1 MIHFKTFDD
10 LTREVEQ
17 DDLGKW
23 DRKVLAEA
31 IELRYGKLRLSPHR
45 GGTVSGLILS
55 DRAIQNICELV
66 GIPVDY
72 FYRCPPPLQDVQ
84 FNFWLRECC
93 RRDEAERKAR
103 LSSAPIQLLL
113 RAKRDILRAVL
124 AHDYP
129 CFDHRDLLNF
139 LKPKLRRRLAVSAY
153 ELEGDQL
160 WITLVMPESARTVTK
175 SHSYLLGCQLYNS
188 EIAEAV
194 ITVRPVIVVESSETE
209 IGCPTAPVELVH
221 AAGAYDARHGF
232 QTDVERAMET
242 AFTRAAEFL
251 GLLERYPP
259 LKQVCVD
266 KALSKLTLRCQIPAT
281 AVQSVGELLASTTDK
296 RKVTAM
302 TLAEALVGAAK
313 SFPPALQIE
322 QEALAGHL
330 LFGEILRH
338 I

>member
-242 AFTRAAEFL
+242 AFTTGRL
-251 GLLERYPP
+251 Y
-259 LKQVCVD
+259 
-266 KALSKLTLRCQIPAT
+266 AT
-281 AVQSVGELLASTTDK
+281 TRWMRRGEHVSATGGGKVGEGVQTRTRRIRGMSSKST
-296 RKVTAM
+296 
-302 TLAEALVGAAK
+302 LVDGTHR
-313 SFPPALQIE
+313 STPFRR
-322 QEALAGHL
+322 HL
-330 LFGEILRH
+330 RMPYFYTSYRTHVI
-338 I
+338 